1 MQIFI
6 KLLLRSKIYSNEI
19 RNTRR
24 YQCLQYL
31 KTLRNFQNDGLYS
44 VYLGETH
51 ISENLMTG
59 DISYS
64 VAKSKSPLEGLTLM
78 HAGGVRGWVPWQY
91 RVFYQSQELWT
102 SPDTIGVKEEV
113 FKGLCQVLR
122 TSYGKCTVV
131 IKPKDWVASSGLGH
145 HNPTNEPSEIPAQKP
160 EVIRNALLQSS
171 STIQMTNVSCCPK
184 IARYYGHELLYLPP
198 SYPHLSP
205 LESAWSSLKWAIIN
219 NRKDFT
225 VTSFPKIHD
234 YQCIDLKALI
244 ENGIEGVTPHKWKT
258 SFSRV
263 KKWENRYLHSQP

>member
-6 KLLLRSKIYSNEI
+6 KLLLRSKYSNEI
-19 RNTRR
+19 SNSRSH
-24 YQCLQYL
+24 QCLQYL
-31 KTLRNFQNDGLYS
+31 KTLRNFQNAGLYT

-51 ISENLMTG
+51 LSENLITG
-59 DISYS
+59 DISHS

-91 RVFYQSQELWT
+91 RAFFQSQELWT
-102 SPDTIGVKEEV
+102 SPKAVGAKEEV
-113 FKGLCQVLR
+113 FKELCQVLR
-122 TSYGKCTVV
+122 KSYGKCAVV
-131 IKPKDWVASSGLGH
+131 IKPKDWVSSSGFKQQ
-145 HNPTNEPSEIPAQKP
+145 NPADDPSEMPPQKP
-160 EVIRNALLQSS
+160 EDIQNALLQSS
-171 STIQMTNVSCCPK
+171 STTQTSNMYCCPNV
-184 IARYYGHELLYLPP
+184 ARYYSHELLYFPP

-205 LESAWSSLKWAIIN
+205 LESAWSSLKWTIIN

-234 YQCIDLKALI
+234 YKCIYLKMLI

-263 KKWENRYLHSQP
+263 KKWENRYLYSTN